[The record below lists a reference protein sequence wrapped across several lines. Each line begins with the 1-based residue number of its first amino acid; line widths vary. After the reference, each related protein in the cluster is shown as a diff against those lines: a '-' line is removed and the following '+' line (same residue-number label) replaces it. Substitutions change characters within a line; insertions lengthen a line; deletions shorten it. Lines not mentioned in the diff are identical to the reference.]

1 MDNIGNC
8 KLCDKEDILQ
18 NSHIIPSS
26 IIKSVKKGDSQ
37 LYTLS
42 RCSSLR
48 YENADPKE
56 YLLCRSCEQL
66 LNRRYEKYGLELLKK
81 SSNVTKHS
89 NCIEFKKF
97 KYQKWYLY
105 YLSIIWR
112 ASISSLSD
120 FQQVNL
126 SNLNDVL
133 KQCIKKNTLRVSSE
147 IDIDEFI
154 KITMFR
160 VTDKSHRLDELTIR
174 NILMNLTHVPVQE
187 SNEHLFF
194 FMSSGFLVQFRLTPF
209 YIQLKDKTPFTRADM
224 ARNNQRF
231 VRYLDITESK
241 FLTKEFNW
249 LIDNV

>member
-1 MDNIGNC
+1 
-8 KLCDKEDILQ
+8 
-18 NSHIIPSS
+18 
-26 IIKSVKKGDSQ
+26 
-37 LYTLS
+37 
-42 RCSSLR
+42 
-48 YENADPKE
+48 
-56 YLLCRSCEQL
+56 
-66 LNRRYEKYGLELLKK
+66 
-81 SSNVTKHS
+81 
-89 NCIEFKKF
+89 
-97 KYQKWYLY
+97 
-105 YLSIIWR
+105 
-112 ASISSLSD
+112 
-120 FQQVNL
+120 
-126 SNLNDVL
+126 LNDVL